1 MLFSE
6 LMKAELPAEL
16 IGAVDQLL
24 ELKMNSTE
32 MKFIPKI
39 TVVNEYLDKSITSIK
54 SAVRTLNDGHMS
66 DWNEL
71 DQLFLQELMNRK

>member
-24 ELKMNSTE
+24 ELKMNSPE

-71 DQLFLQELMNRK
+71 DQLFLQELMNQK